1 MQRVRQGKLAARLP
15 VLPRLRNTAYRRAMV
30 DVTLTEK
37 QARFV
42 ANAVATGRYRNDAEV
57 VAAAL
62 AELERL
68 ETERAALG
76 APPAPEP
83 PEGCDPLRG
92 RVWLTP
98 DMAAAPDELIDL

>member
-1 MQRVRQGKLAARLP
+1 
-15 VLPRLRNTAYRRAMV
+15 MV
-30 DVTLTEK
+30 DVALNEE

-42 ANAVATGRYRNDAEV
+42 ANAVATGRYRNGAEV

-68 ETERAALG
+68 EAERDLLE
-76 APPAPEP
+76 APPVP

-92 RVWLTP
+92 KVWLAP
-98 DMAAAPDELIDL
+98 DMAAAPDELIDLMGGGGR

>member
-1 MQRVRQGKLAARLP
+1 M
-15 VLPRLRNTAYRRAMV
+15 
-30 DVTLTEK
+30 TEVSLSAE

-42 ANAVATGRYRNDAEV
+42 AQLVATGRYRDGGEV

-68 ETERAALG
+68 ETERDVALAS
-76 APPAPEP
+76 APSEP

-92 RVWLTP
+92 KVWLAP
-98 DMAAAPDELIDL
+98 DMAATPDELIDLSGGGGR

>member
-1 MQRVRQGKLAARLP
+1 LRRLLLLWSADSP
-15 VLPRLRNTAYRRAMV
+15 YSHAMV
-30 DVTLTEK
+30 EIALTEA

-42 ANAVATGRYRNDAEV
+42 GNVVAQGRYRDGAEV

-68 ETERAALG
+68 ETERATLE
-76 APPAPEP
+76 APSAAEP

-92 RVWLTP
+92 KVWLAP
-98 DMAAAPDELIDL
+98 DMAAAPDELIDLMGGGGR